1 MRLTTRKGF
10 ALPIALGSMVVI
22 GMILAGV
29 FFAATQENRAGRNT
43 LNQER
48 AFRAAEFGLNYGY
61 GRWNN
66 GTMSALANGGVATIV
81 YDSSAKG
88 WTSSLSVTRLNDN
101 TYWLVSTGNAGS
113 GSTLARHRTGVVL
126 RVGYPNINFLAA
138 LTVKGGIKLG
148 GSSYTTGQDT
158 PPAGWNCPPPGTTRP
173 GIATDDSS
181 NIDLTGCTNLTCVDG
196 SPKVLESPAVS
207 DTNTFFT
214 YGSDA
219 NWATLTS
226 AATWVFPGSSTITGT
241 IPSYNADGSCKT
253 TDKFNWGDPNRA
265 LPSGTCEG
273 YFPIIYFQGTG
284 TTTNISGGV
293 GQGILLVDG
302 DLTVQGGFVWY
313 GPVIVRGH
321 LSTQGTG
328 AHFNGAVM
336 AADVDFEQNNLLGNA
351 VIDYSACAIQSALVG
366 AGVPKRI
373 RERSWAEMY

>member
-1 MRLTTRKGF
+1 MRLSTRKGF
-10 ALPIALGSMVVI
+10 ALPIALGSMIVI

-43 LNQER
+43 LYQER

-61 GRWNN
+61 GRWDNSKFSQL
-66 GTMSALANGGVATIV
+66 GTGAVATVV
-81 YDSSAKG
+81 YDSTAKG
-88 WTSSLSVTRLNDN
+88 WIDTLRVTRLNN
-101 TYWLVSTGNAGS
+101 NSYWLLSTGYAGS
-113 GSTLARHRTGVVL
+113 GVTQARHRTGVVL

-138 LTVKGGIKLG
+138 LTVRGSIKLG

-158 PPAGWNCPPPGTTRP
+158 PPAGWNCPPPGATQP
-173 GIATDDSS
+173 GIATDNSN
-181 NIDLTGCTNLTCVDG
+181 NIDLSGCTNYTCVDG
-196 SPKVLESPAVS
+196 NPKVLQSSAVS

-219 NWATLTS
+219 NWATLTA
-226 AATWVFPGSSTITGT
+226 AATMTFPGNSTITGT
-241 IPSYNADGSCKT
+241 APSYNADGTCKT
-253 TDKFNWGDPNRA
+253 TDLYNWGDPNRA
-265 LPSGTCEG
+265 VPSGTCES

-302 DLTVQGGFVWY
+302 DLVANGGFVWY

-321 LSTQGTG
+321 MSTQGTG

-336 AADVDFEQNNLLGNA
+336 AADVDFEQNSLLGNA
-351 VIDYSACAIQSALVG
+351 VIDYSMCAIQAALVG
-366 AGVPKRI
+366 AGIPKRI
-373 RERSWAEMY
+373 KQRAWAEMF